1 MWTCGNNSPALMGTV
16 VKAKKKMSGLVM
28 ERGFWCG
35 NMLIFIFSYGVLPT
49 VLFLLQVPRGTSV
62 QEIQTSRENLLK
74 ITSARELIQ
83 CSAAVDVVFLMDGSY
98 SVGKASFERGKHFA
112 LKLCQVLDI
121 RPDKARVGF
130 IQFGSVPRLEFAL
143 DSYWTKRELKMH
155 LKMISYRGGSTQT
168 GLALKYLLWKGFPGG
183 RHNSSAAARV
193 AVLLSDGK
201 SQGDAVWVAAQ
212 LKEKGVILF
221 AVGLHYPRWEELH
234 ALASEPT
241 DSHVFFA
248 DHFDDAVNGLYTTL
262 TSHSI
267 CNDAPAGCQVE
278 AFPCERKTLETVKE
292 LQGNFICWK
301 GSKGFFP
308 QTSVCP
314 YYSYKNVYKK
324 HPSICHRTVCPD
336 PCDSEPCMNGG
347 TCISENQRDYT
358 CVCPPGYGGD
368 PHCAPALSLDCAVDL
383 LFLLEGSATL
393 PPENFLR
400 LKSFLKRFLK
410 MALGF
415 STPSKIGLAVFGGEA
430 RVEARVGEFK
440 GDPKAML
447 ELADALPTVGGPAR
461 TGQALRYITRNGFV
475 NADVSDDLPRVVVL
489 LTGTPAVDPLAEPSK
504 YTRDREIFLV
514 AVGPD
519 SMRGQLDNITGN
531 PQRTLTYGSS
541 NQLASKILEL
551 KAKICSVDTQGC
563 LGQAVDLVFVLDAS
577 SGVGRVNF
585 AAMRDFARSLTV
597 QFDINRDLAQVA
609 LVTYGRRATTVFDLA
624 AHQTGSDVLEAAT
637 LAGYVGGKASTG
649 AALLHVSSHV
659 LTAAKG
665 ARPGVG
671 KAVVLLTDSSGGDDA
686 LVPARRLRED
696 GVSLFVVAVGDVQR
710 DGLLRVAG
718 AEERLISVPFY
729 EDLKYFEDVV
739 VQMVCS
745 EMRKPVD
752 VCKPNPCMNN
762 GLCVLSGGSYHC
774 QCHHGF
780 HGPHCETR
788 IVRTSPRRD
797 LGRHAGLRKN
807 NKRQKKSHPEVFRR
821 YKMHGSRRNAL

>member
-74 ITSARELIQ
+74 ITSARERKSTPCLKRFEKAIKFETSRLFCASRPTAHKSLKVRRRVFTWFPTQLIIRPGVMISFQVIQ

-368 PHCAPALSLDCAVDL
+368 PHC
-383 LFLLEGSATL
+383 
-393 PPENFLR
+393 
-400 LKSFLKRFLK
+400 
-410 MALGF
+410 
-415 STPSKIGLAVFGGEA
+415 
-430 RVEARVGEFK
+430 
-440 GDPKAML
+440 
-447 ELADALPTVGGPAR
+447 
-461 TGQALRYITRNGFV
+461 
-475 NADVSDDLPRVVVL
+475 
-489 LTGTPAVDPLAEPSK
+489 
-504 YTRDREIFLV
+504 
-514 AVGPD
+514 
-519 SMRGQLDNITGN
+519 
-531 PQRTLTYGSS
+531 
-541 NQLASKILEL
+541 
-551 KAKICSVDTQGC
+551 GC